1 MNASQKSEAPRV
13 PGLDKPLGTIVAGGG
28 KHGLTTAF
36 MVQANGGFNATPARA
51 MDTPMSTVTTSGSQ
65 QQLCTL
71 QLSQDDEA
79 GALRCAAFLMRY
91 HGNGGQWSDL
101 REPMTTITTR
111 DRLAL
116 VTVWLKG
123 EPWVIVDIT
132 LRMLVPRELYNAQD
146 FPPNYVIDRTAAGKS
161 LTKTAQV
168 RMAGNSVSPLP
179 MRLIVAANYTEAQA
193 QRRAA

>member
-1 MNASQKSEAPRV
+1 M
-13 PGLDKPLGTIVAGGG
+13 
-28 KHGLTTAF
+28 
-36 MVQANGGFNATPARA
+36 
-51 MDTPMSTVTTSGSQ
+51 TTSGSQ
-65 QQLCTL
+65 QQLCTVH
-71 QLSQDDEA
+71 LSQDDEA

-91 HGNGGQWSDL
+91 HASGGQWADL
-101 REPMTTITTR
+101 RDPMTTITTH

-146 FPPNYVIDRTAAGKS
+146 FPPGYVIDRTASGKP

-168 RMAGNSVSPLP
+168 RMVGNSVSPLP
-179 MRLIVAANYTEAQA
+179 MRLIVAANYSEAVNSEA
-193 QRRAA
+193 RKAA

>member
-1 MNASQKSEAPRV
+1 LFQEN
-13 PGLDKPLGTIVAGGG
+13 
-28 KHGLTTAF
+28 
-36 MVQANGGFNATPARA
+36 
-51 MDTPMSTVTTSGSQ
+51 
-65 QQLCTL
+65 
-71 QLSQDDEA
+71 EA

-91 HGNGGQWSDL
+91 HASGGQWADL
-101 REPMTTITTR
+101 RDPMTTITTH

-146 FPPNYVIDRTAAGKS
+146 FPPGYVIDRTSSGKV

-179 MRLIVAANYTEAQA
+179 MRLIVAENYRDADVA
-193 QRRAA
+193 LMRRAA

>member
-1 MNASQKSEAPRV
+1 MTAHLATLRHHSTGRDLREPIATV
-13 PGLDKPLGTIVAGGG
+13 AAGGE
-28 KHGLTTAF
+28 HHAL
-36 MVQANGGFNATPARA
+36 
-51 MDTPMSTVTTSGSQ
+51 
-65 QQLCTL
+65 L
-71 QLSQDDEA
+71 QYELSQDDEA

-91 HGNGGQWSDL
+91 HASGGQWADL
-101 REPMTTITTR
+101 RDPMTTVTTH

-146 FPPNYVIDRTAAGKS
+146 FPPAYVIDRTAAGKA

-168 RMAGNSVSPLP
+168 RMVGNSVSPLP
-179 MRLIVAANYTEAQA
+179 MRLIVAANYTEEH
-193 QRRAA
+193 AADIRKAA

>member
-1 MNASQKSEAPRV
+1 MAAS
-13 PGLDKPLGTIVAGGG
+13 
-28 KHGLTTAF
+28 
-36 MVQANGGFNATPARA
+36 
-51 MDTPMSTVTTSGSQ
+51 
-65 QQLCTL
+65 
-71 QLSQDDEA
+71 
-79 GALRCAAFLMRY
+79 
-91 HGNGGQWSDL
+91 GGQWADL
-101 REPMTTITTR
+101 REPATTITTH

-146 FPPNYVIDRTAAGKS
+146 FPPDYVIDRTAAGKP

-179 MRLIVAANYTEAQA
+179 MRLIVAANYSEAGQLRKVA
-193 QRRAA
+193 